1 MALTLHGYINTT
13 KMCAENV
20 DAMNCAGV
28 YASGDVD
35 NGTIVVLS
43 AMNTVPSGTNQGY
56 IEGYEYTVTLATQ
69 NQAGDVWV
77 VASPEVGTTID
88 QQILSDP
95 RYFYNEAGR
104 PMSLKYLVDG
114 VDCIEVTKECF
125 TGPTLPD
132 GKTNK
137 YATIAA
143 NGQLTAA
150 ASAPSGTVGVGYFT
164 VEGLHS
170 VTIGAVEVPT
180 VVLRYHRVATA

>member
-1 MALTLHGYINTT
+1 MTFHGYINTA

-28 YASGDVD
+28 YADGDVD

-56 IEGYEYTVTLATQ
+56 IQGYEYTVTLANA

-95 RYFYNEAGR
+95 RYFYNEAGQ

-114 VDCIEVTKECF
+114 VDCIEVTAQCF
-125 TGPTLPD
+125 TSATLPD
-132 GKTNK
+132 NNTNK
-137 YATIAA
+137 FATIAA

-150 ASAPSGTVGVGYFT
+150 SSAPSGTPDVGYFT
-164 VEGLHS
+164 VEGLH
-170 VTIGAVEVPT
+170 TTTFGPEDVPT
-180 VVLRYHRVATA
+180 VVLRYHRVKATS

>member
-28 YASGDVD
+28 INQNVD

-95 RYFYNEAGR
+95 RYFYNEAGQ

-114 VDCIEVTKECF
+114 VDCIEVTAECF
-125 TGPTLPD
+125 TAGLPD

-137 YATIAA
+137 YATIAT

-170 VTIGAVEVPT
+170 ITIGAVEVPS

>member
-20 DAMNCAGV
+20 DAMNCVGI
-28 YASGDVD
+28 YTSGDVD

-56 IEGYEYTVTLATQ
+56 IEGYEYTVTLANA

-88 QQILSDP
+88 QQVLSDL
-95 RYFYNEAGR
+95 RYFYNEAGQ

-114 VDCIEVTKECF
+114 VDCIEVTAECF
-125 TGPTLPD
+125 TAGLPD
-132 GKTNK
+132 NVTNK
-137 YATIAA
+137 FVTIAA
-143 NGQLTAA
+143 NGKYTAA
-150 ASAPSGTVGVGYFT
+150 ASAPTGTPGVGYFT
-164 VEGLHS
+164 VEGLH
-170 VTIGAVEVPT
+170 TTTFGPDDAT
-180 VVLRYHRVATA
+180 TAVLRYHRVKATS

>member
-56 IEGYEYTVTLATQ
+56 IEGYEHTVTLATQ

-125 TGPTLPD
+125 TSTTLPD

-143 NGQLTAA
+143 NGQLAAA

-164 VEGLHS
+164 LEGLHT
-170 VTIGAVEVPT
+170 VTIGATEVPT
-180 VVLRYHRVATA
+180 AVLRYHRATA

>member
-28 YASGDVD
+28 YTTGDVD

-56 IEGYEYTVTLATQ
+56 IEGYEYTVTLANA

-95 RYFYNEAGR
+95 RYFYNEAGQ

-114 VDCIEVTKECF
+114 VDCIEVTAECF
-125 TGPTLPD
+125 TAGLPD
-132 GKTNK
+132 NVTNK
-137 YATIAA
+137 FVTIAA
-143 NGQLTAA
+143 NGKLTAVA
-150 ASAPSGTVGVGYFT
+150 AAPTGTVGVGYFT
-164 VEGLHS
+164 VEGLHT
-170 VTIGAVEVPT
+170 VTIGATEVPT
-180 VVLRYHRVATA
+180 AVLRYHRVKATS